1 MTSRDLAGS
10 GAPNGVEDLQ
20 AATKFYVDNTAY
32 SSIEVLFVSTKG
44 DDSMAGVPSGKEGS
58 FLTCI

>member
-1 MTSRDLAGS
+1 MPRQSITRRQGDTMTGPLYLNDHPGELSGE

-32 SSIEVLFVSTKG
+32 SSSRSVTR
-44 DDSMAGVPSGKEGS
+44 
-58 FLTCI
+58 